1 MRIYAYKLGS
11 ATAKDLARGLG
22 TLIVRPDGNFKNS
35 RLQHKVINWGS
46 TELPKW
52 NFSDNTFLNHPRNVA
67 NAVNKLVA
75 FQLLMEANVPTVE
88 FTVDRS
94 VAQRWLDEDF
104 IVACR
109 KLPNSSQGKGMEIV
123 EPGQDLVNAPLF
135 TKFIPKAREYRVHV
149 FNGKVI
155 DVQQK
160 RRRADL
166 EDTPS
171 GLIKN
176 LENGWV
182 YCREDITPLP
192 EGGEKIAIDA
202 VRALGLDFGSV
213 DMLSKKGS
221 VYVLEINSASG
232 LEGVTLEKYINE
244 FKKYATN

>member
-11 ATAKDLARGLG
+11 ATAKELAKGLG

-52 NFSDNTFLNHPRNVA
+52 KYSDNTFLNHPKNVA
-67 NAVNKLVA
+67 NAVNKLVS
-75 FQLLMEANVPTVE
+75 FHLLMEAGVPTVE

-94 VAQRWLDEDF
+94 VALGWLSESPVVVRK
-104 IVACR
+104 IV
-109 KLPNSSQGKGMEIV
+109 NSSQGKGIEIV
-123 EPGQDLVNAPLF
+123 EQGELPVAPLY

-192 EGGEKIAIDA
+192 EGAEQVAINA

-221 VYVLEINSASG
+221 VYVLEVNSASG
-232 LEGVTLEKYINE
+232 LEGVTLEKYITE